1 VRRKRL
7 RSQLPEGEYAT
18 LARFLL
24 DNFGKIPK
32 ESEQISFG
40 QYLIAAHKLQRH
52 RIVQVKIKA
61 APDTKK

>member
-18 LARFLL
+18 LAGFLL

-40 QYLIAAHKLQRH
+40 QYLIAAHKLLRH
-52 RIVQVKIKA
+52 RIVKVKIRA
-61 APDTKK
+61 VPGTKK